1 MSSQNRSILIIGG
14 VGIVF
19 ILAIALIGAR
29 YINLA
34 PVFTLVLYAGLI
46 VVTMV
51 YAYCS
56 MEIAKAT
63 EKQAKASVEMAEE
76 MKEQRLAMCKPHIIL
91 EGRSEVRGK
100 YFVREIDISIR
111 NEGPGT
117 AINVRLYIAHPL
129 FKFEEYRHPLSISAG
144 PTAFTHKFPVVEP
157 SVEDDPGMPV
167 DPTALAVANYEDTCG
182 NCWHSTLELHWDTTS
197 RDITPSPPQVAIR
210 GHFLIR
216 QGNDD

>member
-1 MSSQNRSILIIGG
+1 LKKEKILVIAVIVMIIVVAVWG
-14 VGIVF
+14 
-19 ILAIALIGAR
+19 ACRPNLIPAF
-29 YINLA
+29 N
-34 PVFTLVLYAGLI
+34 LVLLAGLI
-46 VVTMV
+46 GVTAV
-51 YAYCS
+51 YAYS
-56 MEIAKAT
+56 AIR
-63 EKQAKASVEMAEE
+63 QANASVEMAKE

-91 EGRSEVRGK
+91 EDYGGTRGN
-100 YFVREIDISIR
+100 YFMKEIGVGIV